1 MSNEDP
7 QSKLYASLLEESL
20 DRELAFPESEYRR
33 RIAVVQSV
41 LAERDLDALVLH
53 NTASTCYLTGYDSH
67 VPLSYAVVVVPREGE
82 PVLTCAELETPN
94 MLYHGVLRDIRVFDW
109 TKSESTALDLAGL
122 LRELGFAESRVAIEL
137 SNDEYFASGAYD
149 AGSYI
154 ELREALPQA
163 ELIDGTRIVLDM
175 RLIKSE
181 AELEYMRTAGTYT
194 RAALQAGFA
203 VAADGVNENVVAG
216 AVYNG
221 AMSAGSEMMAVDPM
235 VLTGWRTGLMPHL
248 PYRRHEMTTGDLV
261 YVECGGVHW
270 RYTCASMRTAVIGEP
285 TAEQQLLADVSI
297 EILETL
303 IREARPGRT
312 GHDVA
317 MEAKPLW
324 NKVPGAYFHD
334 GYGYAIGLGV
344 APTWCEQARYLAE
357 GDEHVLQPGQTFHL
371 PINPCYPGRFGLG
384 FSETIVI
391 TEDGCEVLSPGKER
405 ELLVL

>member
-1 MSNEDP
+1 MTEVDP
-7 QSKLYASLLEESL
+7 QSRLYESLLETPLE
-20 DRELAFPESEYRR
+20 RELAFPEEEYRR
-33 RIAVVQSV
+33 RIGVVQKV
-41 LAERDLDALVLH
+41 LAEQDLDALVVH
-53 NTASTCYLTGYDSH
+53 NTASSCYLTGYDSH

-82 PVLTCAELETPN
+82 PVFTCAELETPN
-94 MLYHGVLRDIRVFDW
+94 MLFHGVLKDIRVFDW
-109 TKSESTALDLAGL
+109 TKSANTALDLAEL
-122 LRELGFAESRVAIEL
+122 LRKLGFAESRIAIEL

-154 ELREALPQA
+154 ELRRALPKA

-181 AELEYMRTAGTYT
+181 RELEYMRTAGTYT
-194 RAALQAGFA
+194 QAGLA
-203 VAADGVNENVVAG
+203 AGLGAAADGVNENVIAG
-216 AVYNG
+216 ATYNG
-221 AMSAGSEMMAVDPM
+221 VMSAGSEMMAVDPM

-248 PYRRHEMTTGDLV
+248 PYRRHTVETGDIV
-261 YVECGGVHW
+261 YIECGGVHW
-270 RYTCASMRTAVIGEP
+270 RYTCAMMRTAVVGKP
-285 TAEQQLLADVSI
+285 TLEQERLADVSI
-297 EILETL
+297 EVLETL

-324 NKVPGAYFHD
+324 EKVPGAYFHD

-344 APTWCEQARYLAE
+344 APTWCEQARYLDE

-384 FSETIVI
+384 FSETIAI
-391 TEDGCEVLSPGKER
+391 TEDGAEVLSTGEDR
-405 ELLVL
+405 RLLVA